1 MKKTQ
6 SRFFRALPWLIA
18 AFAYLTT
25 MLLIAAKGRPYLDS
39 DMSSEMVLANLLN
52 QEGGLLSANWW
63 YSTEL
68 RVFYLQIF
76 YRLGLLLFPQDWFM
90 ARVFGQALWMLALF
104 AAYIYMARG
113 MGLTQSGAWGVAAL
127 ACPFGAWYFWYGAY
141 SGFYLPNMILIL
153 FSLGAVLRLLKPKAG
168 VRRAV
173 QWAILAIVCFA
184 AGLSSMKT
192 LMAMFLPLPVAAA
205 AMAAREFR
213 KNGAFGETKR
223 LLIVSVIASAIAFF
237 GYLINAAVL
246 TKRYSYIGSGVEM
259 FSAFGIDDFLSSISR
274 FFALFGY
281 PADSYWDTNIRVLSI
296 PGVLGAFGILTAL
309 AIAVSLVRLLKRAD
323 ALSVPERLA
332 PVLFLSMILVEGMIF
347 TVTGGW
353 ANGAYWLLVVP
364 FAFPVLQ
371 LEVETERVRL
381 PQTRKIAVLGL
392 CVCLFAT
399 SATSVFILFR
409 RGMRTDERL
418 MAAAEELDARGYTQ
432 GYATPWHANAV
443 TEWTSG
449 RVEVWTTIDFSTG
462 EALHW
467 LQSKAHE
474 QPPEGRVFVLATM
487 GELEEAGAAALADSS
502 NRVYTDGEYVILDF
516 ENVEAMK
523 RAFSA

>member
-1 MKKTQ
+1 
-6 SRFFRALPWLIA
+6 
-18 AFAYLTT
+18 

-90 ARVFGQALWMLALF
+90 ARVLGQALWMLALF

-173 QWAILAIVCFA
+173 QWAILAVVCFA

-213 KNGAFGETKR
+213 KNGAFGENKTAADR
-223 LLIVSVIASAIAFF
+223 LRDCERDCVFRLSDQRCGAYEKVFVYRIGRRDVF
-237 GYLINAAVL
+237 GVRN
-246 TKRYSYIGSGVEM
+246 RR
-259 FSAFGIDDFLSSISR
+259 FSFVDL
-274 FFALFGY
+274 ALFC
-281 PADSYWDTNIRVLSI
+281 A
-296 PGVLGAFGILTAL
+296 
-309 AIAVSLVRLLKRAD
+309 VRLSGGQLLGHEYPRAVD
-323 ALSVPERLA
+323 SRRAWRVWHPD
-332 PVLFLSMILVEGMIF
+332 
-347 TVTGGW
+347 
-353 ANGAYWLLVVP
+353 GAGDCG
-364 FAFPVLQ
+364 FA
-371 LEVETERVRL
+371 
-381 PQTRKIAVLGL
+381 G
-392 CVCLFAT
+392 
-399 SATSVFILFR
+399 SA
-409 RGMRTDERL
+409 
-418 MAAAEELDARGYTQ
+418 AQARGY
-432 GYATPWHANAV
+432 A
-443 TEWTSG
+443 
-449 RVEVWTTIDFSTG
+449 
-462 EALHW
+462 
-467 LQSKAHE
+467 
-474 QPPEGRVFVLATM
+474 
-487 GELEEAGAAALADSS
+487 
-502 NRVYTDGEYVILDF
+502 
-516 ENVEAMK
+516 
-523 RAFSA
+523 

>member
-168 VRRAV
+168 VRRAA
-173 QWAILAIVCFA
+173 QWRFWR
-184 AGLSSMKT
+184 LS
-192 LMAMFLPLPVAAA
+192 
-205 AMAAREFR
+205 
-213 KNGAFGETKR
+213 
-223 LLIVSVIASAIAFF
+223 AS
-237 GYLINAAVL
+237 L
-246 TKRYSYIGSGVEM
+246 R
-259 FSAFGIDDFLSSISR
+259 D
-274 FFALFGY
+274 
-281 PADSYWDTNIRVLSI
+281 
-296 PGVLGAFGILTAL
+296 
-309 AIAVSLVRLLKRAD
+309 
-323 ALSVPERLA
+323 
-332 PVLFLSMILVEGMIF
+332 
-347 TVTGGW
+347 
-353 ANGAYWLLVVP
+353 
-364 FAFPVLQ
+364 
-371 LEVETERVRL
+371 
-381 PQTRKIAVLGL
+381 
-392 CVCLFAT
+392 
-399 SATSVFILFR
+399 
-409 RGMRTDERL
+409 
-418 MAAAEELDARGYTQ
+418 
-432 GYATPWHANAV
+432 
-443 TEWTSG
+443 
-449 RVEVWTTIDFSTG
+449 
-462 EALHW
+462 
-467 LQSKAHE
+467 
-474 QPPEGRVFVLATM
+474 
-487 GELEEAGAAALADSS
+487 
-502 NRVYTDGEYVILDF
+502 
-516 ENVEAMK
+516 
-523 RAFSA
+523 